1 MSQVL
6 GVMRAGS
13 QDWSELVT
21 QLDLNHDGKIDYAE
35 FMTAAVNR
43 AKLLNNENLKI
54 AFDMLDTDGNGQITK
69 DELRAVFHGAIQQSA
84 SIEDDDEQVWNSIMQ

>member
-1 MSQVL
+1 
-6 GVMRAGS
+6 
-13 QDWSELVT
+13 
-21 QLDLNHDGKIDYAE
+21 
-35 FMTAAVNR
+35 MTAAVNR